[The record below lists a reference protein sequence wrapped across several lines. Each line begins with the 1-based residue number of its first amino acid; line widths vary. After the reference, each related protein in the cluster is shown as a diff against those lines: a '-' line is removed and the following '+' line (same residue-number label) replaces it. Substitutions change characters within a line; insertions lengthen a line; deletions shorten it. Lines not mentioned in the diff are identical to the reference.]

1 MGQSWPVIRGPLI
14 CIVFQGKHNGTANQ
28 LFIIEE
34 GGFYIKPPNYLTG
47 ELAYLVRLKDR
58 GLVVDRDNRSSA
70 NNNLYGH
77 VDLGGRN
84 QRFFFDPISSIPNSG
99 RLRVYQR
106 HTDQIDFPPQPMS
119 LNDPGPGSFVPINYT
134 LISETIIPFAY
145 VYDNN
150 LSYQWQAANSPYYR
164 LERYR
169 YYKFVRSYPIP
180 YGVQYSIE
188 GTNMTGMTE
197 SHKQSFKKTFGV
209 EMSISGQVVIKAS
222 EALGVTLG
230 ANLKHNLGV
239 ESVTESSTVIT
250 NQKIETTRFSKVILD
265 AQLFYLYSTVDAYKL
280 YRMND
285 IQPIDEWE
293 VPLYEE
299 GKWTSYPPSA
309 INKESGLKS
318 TSDITKFVQRPLK
331 DLVPRMYSNTTP
343 IGQASAS
350 SVYST
355 TYLPWKA
362 FDGDDEDA
370 PWSRWISAS
379 TSPYTTQWLAYE
391 FPEPVTIMA
400 YTILPET
407 GSTTINRT
415 PKSWRLQAWT
425 GSSWITL
432 DTRTGYTITDWQA
445 ENSRTFSVQYPKKY
459 KKFRLWVTEVNGST
473 VVSIRMFKLLGSE
486 SETLSLK
493 STTKSMALVEPEY
506 IETQF
511 DEAPG
516 FNLEIFP
523 NPNRGRFTIRLNGID
538 NINNQSL
545 SDSLFLFNELS
556 PTVGGKNDI
565 PEGSFL
571 VEVLDLAGQTIHSE
585 FTNENTLDINLN
597 VKGIFIVKITINNK
611 IISRRVIIN

>member
-1 MGQSWPVIRGPLI
+1 MPQFNATRQLKFNVMQRKLLI
-14 CIVFQGKHNGTANQ
+14 IFSEVLIVFLLIPQLHSQMIYLPGIRYDSYYKIMDVEKHKVWDKASSSYNHTVWGNSWH
-28 LFIIEE
+28 EE
-34 GGFYIKPPNYLTG
+34 SGYYPKPPNFTYVQG
-47 ELAYLVRLKDR
+47 YLVRLKDR
-58 GLVVDRDNRSSA
+58 GVVVDRDNRSNY
-70 NNNLYGH
+70 NNNLYGG
-77 VDLGGRN
+77 VDWGGWN
-84 QRFFFDPISSIPNSG
+84 QRFFFDPISQIPNSG
-99 RLRVYQR
+99 KLRVYKR
-106 HTDQIDFPPQPMS
+106 SDQIGHPPQPMS
-119 LNDPGPGSFVPINYT
+119 LEDPGYDSQTPIYYT
-134 LISETIIPFAY
+134 KISETFVPFAY
-145 VYDNN
+145 IYDNN
-150 LSYQWQAANSPYYR
+150 LSFQWQAANSPYYR

-169 YYKFVRSYPIP
+169 YYKFVRSYPKP
-180 YGVQYSIE
+180 YGVKYTVE
-188 GTNMTGMTE
+188 GTNTTGM
-197 SHKQSFKKTFGV
+197 SVSDKQTFKTTFGV
-209 EMSISGQVVIKAS
+209 EMSISGQLVIPLLDELKA
-222 EALGVTLG
+222 TLA
-230 ANLKHNLGV
+230 ANLKGNLGV
-239 ESVTESSTVIT
+239 ESVEESENVII
-250 NQKIETTRFSKVILD
+250 NQKTETTRFESEILD
-265 AQLFYLYSTVDAYKL
+265 AQLFFLYSTVDAYKL

-309 INKESGLKS
+309 ITKESGLKS
-318 TSDITKFVQRPLK
+318 SFKSTSSDITNYIQRPLK

-350 SVYST
+350 SIFST

-511 DEAPG
+511 DETPG
-516 FNLEIFP
+516 FNLVYILCSNFLP
-523 NPNRGRFTIRLNGID
+523 LK
-538 NINNQSL
+538 NI
-545 SDSLFLFNELS
+545 
-556 PTVGGKNDI
+556 I
-565 PEGSFL
+565 C
-571 VEVLDLAGQTIHSE
+571 
-585 FTNENTLDINLN
+585 
-597 VKGIFIVKITINNK
+597 
-611 IISRRVIIN
+611 